1 MSSNQ
6 LRHIMGAKDMITTSW
21 FQSNPKKTLIYIYLV
36 FCLLFVAGDFI
47 VSNVHKSSTDIDLYK
62 TEYPIGHVH
71 KNNFT
76 CFYGLR
82 FWNPFKNRI
91 HFNNLGFRAD
101 VPCNDA
107 AVADR
112 EVIFTVGD
120 STTAALEVPL
130 EKSYP
135 AVLARELGSGYAVFN
150 AGVRAYDTQQ
160 VIIQYVAKLRKL
172 RPAKIIYMICAN
184 DLPHNVRT
192 DSKSEYVQYF
202 GKGIIGANNEVSY
215 IKPARDAISP
225 VKYWTRKFKVNLNLT
240 SYVCKLVAAAQ
251 ARLQKKQPNRN
262 GRESRRSCDYY
273 TDENIQRMQ
282 ELLTYFD
289 AVTQKDGVA
298 LYVAFYPGFAQELS
312 TAESSQQYKVYSALK
327 RFVTQRLGNTV
338 FIPTV
343 DIFLKQY
350 KKNPD
355 KPRFTFGSD
364 HHANEYGNR
373 QLARVIAG
381 YVQR

>member
-6 LRHIMGAKDMITTSW
+6 RWYIIGAKDRITTRW
-21 FQSNPKKTLIYIYLV
+21 FQNNPKKTLIFTYLV
-36 FCLLFVAGDFI
+36 FCLLFVAGDFV

-62 TEYPIGHVH
+62 AEYPIGHVH
-71 KNNFT
+71 KNNFK

-91 HFNNLGFRAD
+91 HFNNLGFRAGVAYD
-101 VPCNDA
+101 DA

-112 EVIFTVGD
+112 EVVFTVGD
-120 STTAALEVPL
+120 STTVALEVPL

-160 VIIQYVAKLRKL
+160 VIIQYLEKLRKL
-172 RPAKIIYMICAN
+172 RPAKIVYMICPN

-192 DSKSEYVQYF
+192 DYESEYVQYF
-202 GKGIIGANNEVSY
+202 GKGIIGANNEVFY
-215 IKPARDAISP
+215 IKPAIDAMPP
-225 VKYWTRKFKVNLNLT
+225 VKYWVRKFKVNFNLT
-240 SYVCKLVAAAQ
+240 SYVCRLLAEAQ
-251 ARLQKKQPNRN
+251 ARLQKKQPDRN
-262 GRESRRSCDYY
+262 GRESRRSRDYY

-282 ELLTYFD
+282 DLLTYFD

-298 LYVAFYPGFAQELS
+298 LYVAFYPGFAQEPAA
-312 TAESSQQYKVYSALK
+312 AESSQQYKVYRALK
-327 RFVTQRLGNTV
+327 RFVTQRLSNTV

-355 KPRFTFGSD
+355 KPRFTFVSD
-364 HHANEYGNR
+364 LHANEYGNQ
-373 QLARVIAG
+373 QLGVVIAG